1 MAPSVNVHV
10 ARHVDRRR
18 RNVRVRT
25 MVDTVLR
32 VLEGR
37 NRRFVGSNVTD
48 VGNGV
53 GVSVGAGD
61 HPYALLVRRRRS
73 RRNHCVNESF
83 RDKNRIMTARILA
96 AKAVLLDPI
105 VPRSDTLKF
114 THTTAWH

>member
-53 GVSVGAGD
+53 GVSFGAGD

-83 RDKNRIMTARILA
+83 RDKNRIMNGRIGHEGGALGPHCTA
-96 AKAVLLDPI
+96 
-105 VPRSDTLKF
+105 
-114 THTTAWH
+114 

>member
-18 RNVRVRT
+18 RNVHIRT

-61 HPYALLVRRRRS
+61 HPYALLVRRR
-73 RRNHCVNESF
+73 NHCVNESF
-83 RDKNRIMTARILA
+83 RDKNRIMTGRILS
-96 AKAVLLDPI
+96 AKAVLLYR
-105 VPRSDTLKF
+105 VVAR
-114 THTTAWH
+114 